1 MAAMFCTWTRAG
13 WSKPAPWPERGQAM
27 KYFHLVWAALFRRKT
42 RTFLTLV
49 SIIAAFLLFG
59 LLDTVR
65 VAFNPGDSVAGAGRL
80 VVTSRVSMME
90 SLPQSL
96 GERIRQVDGVSKVAG
111 ASWFGGFYQ
120 DARNQI
126 PSFAVSPE
134 YLDAYP
140 EIELPAQQ
148 HEDWRNNRV
157 GLIVGEALAKRFEW
171 QIGDRIPLQSAIW
184 PSRAS
189 GDNTWTFEVSGIMRG
204 VGEQAAGYS
213 NMVMLHWKY
222 FDENNEFGSG
232 EVHWYVAQVGDP
244 DRADEVAGRIDELSA
259 NSSHETRTQTEQ
271 AFQAS
276 FIRQLVNIGLIVT
289 AIMGAV
295 FFTLLLLAGNTMM
308 QAVRERTSELAVL
321 KTLGFTNFS
330 VLSMVLAES
339 VLLVLLGGLVGLGLV
354 ALIVPALAAA
364 SGGMLP
370 FSGVGPQTWTTA
382 VVLMLLFG
390 LAVGLVPAVQAMRL
404 NMVDALRS
412 GQ

>member
-1 MAAMFCTWTRAG
+1 
-13 WSKPAPWPERGQAM
+13 M
-27 KYFHLVWAALFRRKT
+27 KYFHLVWAALFRRRT

-80 VVTSRVSMME
+80 VITSRVSMME

-111 ASWFGGFYQ
+111 AGWFGGFYQ

-148 HEDWRNNRV
+148 HEDSRNNRV
-157 GLIVGEALAKRFEW
+157 GLIVGESLANRFEW

-204 VGEQAAGYS
+204 VGKQAAGYS

-222 FDENNEFGSG
+222 FEENNEFGTDG
-232 EVHWYVAQVGDP
+232 VHWYVAQVGDP
-244 DRADEVAGRIDELSA
+244 DRADEIAGRIDELSA

-276 FIRQLVNIGLIVT
+276 FIRQLVNIGLIVG

-295 FFTLLLLAGNTMM
+295 FFTLLLLTGNTMA

-321 KTLGFTNFS
+321 KTLGFSDRS
-330 VLSMVLAES
+330 VLGIVLAES
-339 VLLVLLGGLVGLGLV
+339 VLLVLIGGLVGLGLV
-354 ALIVPALAAA
+354 AVINPAVSAF
-364 SGGMLP
+364 SGGTISLP
-370 FSGVGPQTWTTA
+370 SVTAGSWATGIGLMIAIGLLVGA
-382 VVLMLLFG
+382 L
-390 LAVGLVPAVQAMRL
+390 PAIRAMRL
-404 NMVDALRS
+404 NMVDALAGR
-412 GQ
+412 